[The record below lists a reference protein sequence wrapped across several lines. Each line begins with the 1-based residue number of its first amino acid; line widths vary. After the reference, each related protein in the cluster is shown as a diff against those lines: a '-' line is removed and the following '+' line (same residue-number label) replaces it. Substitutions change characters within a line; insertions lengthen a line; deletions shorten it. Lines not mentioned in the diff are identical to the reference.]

1 MTQNDKIIRYLKT
14 HKKGITQAQA
24 YEKFGCL
31 RLSGRIFELK
41 EMGYD
46 IKTDIIA
53 VRNRDGETCH
63 VAQYTLAE

>member
-53 VRNRDGETCH
+53 ARNRDGETCH